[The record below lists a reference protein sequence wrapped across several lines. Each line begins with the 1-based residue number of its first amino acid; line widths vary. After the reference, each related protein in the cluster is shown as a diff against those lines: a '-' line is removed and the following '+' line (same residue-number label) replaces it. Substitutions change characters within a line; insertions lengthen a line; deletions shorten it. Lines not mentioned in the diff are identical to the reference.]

1 MKKLIFCKRCGRF
14 RGCVDK
20 NGEIR
25 YCYSKC
31 EKRRG
36 CEILFEFQSQK
47 LAEFRRASEFEILFH
62 CCLGCRKEM
71 RRL

>member
-1 MKKLIFCKRCGRF
+1 MAQKLIFCKGCGRF
-14 RGCVDK
+14 RGCVDE

-36 CEILFEFQSQK
+36 CEILFKFQSKK
-47 LAEFRRASEFEILFH
+47 LAELEEGEFEILFH

-71 RRL
+71 RKP